1 MDKGG
6 IIGGVFEEVG
16 EAVKSGTK
24 ATVEQVTGTGEFASD
39 KTQAPNEAQLKEMQ
53 QREKDETSK
62 KLSEVRAKK
71 SGLQVLEQFER
82 RPEPRHAERVEQQRQ
97 EETLEKEKKARN
109 APPPLQTLSKK
120 GTKERLLGVSG

>member
-1 MDKGG
+1 MDKTS

-53 QREKDETSK
+53 YREKEETEK
-62 KLSEVRAKK
+62 KLAQVRK
-71 SGLQVLEQFER
+71 SGLEVLQSGP
-82 RPEPRHAERVEQQRQ
+82 RPPKPRAAERIERQ
-97 EETLEKEKKARN
+97 KPKNL
-109 APPPLQTLSKK
+109 PPLQIISKK